1 MDRVCLLLL
10 SQTLLL
16 AGLFLVVWVLVRVL
30 VWILRIKFNV
40 FTRVDRLIDSG
51 NSLE

>member
-16 AGLFLVVWVLVRVL
+16 AGLFLVVWVLV
-30 VWILRIKFNV
+30 WILRIKFNV

-51 NSLE
+51 NSLK